1 MLNSFVNAEQ
11 SLEPINFR
19 SPKSRLNM
27 QRMGVDYSMFSIIN
41 RLRRELLLY
50 GEQRVTREVTR
61 GRLGKANNL
70 HPIRVTLN

>member
-11 SLEPINFR
+11 SSEPINFR

-41 RLRRELLLY
+41 RLRRELLLW
-50 GEQRVTREVTR
+50 GAE
-61 GRLGKANNL
+61 
-70 HPIRVTLN
+70 